1 MQYVVVWKKYNI
13 PTLWLR
19 VTIVVESIL
28 LMALYYTRYK
38 RELWY
43 TIRSKFWYNKQ
54 IICWICFWL
63 WKLTNSNPDPQLHYW
78 KFLGYFILISRIF
91 PLMVCTKL
99 CELKCK
105 VIHCVYYPG
114 RNKRATMTKDH
125 FLLLSC
131 DATSVFIRQECF
143 SSHIHN
149 STTYF
154 VLYRHYITTTTIPF
168 SQKQAIPIVV
178 ASLVKNTLDGY
189 GLFW

>member
-1 MQYVVVWKKYNI
+1 MAKNTQTKKRSCYERLKINHLFDI
-13 PTLWLR
+13 SDF
-19 VTIVVESIL
+19 ES
-28 LMALYYTRYK
+28 LY
-38 RELWY
+38 
-43 TIRSKFWYNKQ
+43 
-54 IICWICFWL
+54 
-63 WKLTNSNPDPQLHYW
+63 SNPDLCRTIQD
-78 KFLGYFILISRIF
+78 FLDTSQSSFDRLSLYEF
-91 PLMVCTKL
+91 PLMACTKL
-99 CELKCK
+99 CVLKCK

-168 SQKQAIPIVV
+168 SQKQATPSCITSIEHIGWLR
-178 ASLVKNTLDGY
+178 LVLIR
-189 GLFW
+189 

>member
-1 MQYVVVWKKYNI
+1 MFLILKAYKFK
-13 PTLWLR
+13 PRSTTETLKISW
-19 VTIVVESIL
+19 IL
-28 LMALYYTRYK
+28 HRTVLV
-38 RELWY
+38 
-43 TIRSKFWYNKQ
+43 SQ
-54 IICWICFWL
+54 
-63 WKLTNSNPDPQLHYW
+63 NSSVYE
-78 KFLGYFILISRIF
+78 F

>member
-1 MQYVVVWKKYNI
+1 
-13 PTLWLR
+13 
-19 VTIVVESIL
+19 
-28 LMALYYTRYK
+28 MA
-38 RELWY
+38 
-43 TIRSKFWYNKQ
+43 
-54 IICWICFWL
+54 
-63 WKLTNSNPDPQLHYW
+63 
-78 KFLGYFILISRIF
+78 
-91 PLMVCTKL
+91 CTKL
-99 CELKCK
+99 CVLKCK

-168 SQKQAIPIVV
+168 SQKQATPSWMATACSNTITSHALKILSKESRKNGFNFWTFVHLSNVIFVFYFRRKTFSSFFLFCFFFIFCGCWSSLLLAQVRWEVDCLFV
-178 ASLVKNTLDGY
+178 AKLGP
-189 GLFW
+189 